1 MEFKASD
8 HIGSRN
14 QVITTKTGHRSGTS
28 PRPVKQF
35 FLQVL
40 PDSKK
45 GWGNPTYF
53 RLEGPQC
60 LSKASTFSHAMSS
73 RCYTGSEQKRLVRYY
88 RPEGCLLPHSNCG
101 TSQEVPSFSCQ
112 WSDIPIKSSSFRL
125 SPGTQNFYQMCA
137 CCTRTFTEPRHAL
150 AEQGRTRSLILHIEA
165 LGLKINYK
173 KTCLIPAQTVQFI
186 GMRLDSCTMRATL
199 TEVRSQ
205 AIAKTVEKFKIGR
218 LLPYADFFHL
228 AGMLVA
234 ATPVVRLVMLRLQP
248 LQRWLNSQCLSAMIG

>member
-1 MEFKASD
+1 MAVKHPINRIQVAVSPTTTSKYRGSPYIDMEFKASD

-35 FLQVL
+35 FFLQVL
-40 PDSKK
+40 PDSKN

-112 WSDIPIKSSSFRL
+112 WSVL
-125 SPGTQNFYQMCA
+125 SICKLLLVFCTVCPYVN
-137 CCTRTFTEPRHAL
+137 CCCVFFFFCTVWSTVNAP
-150 AEQGRTRSLILHIEA
+150 
-165 LGLKINYK
+165 
-173 KTCLIPAQTVQFI
+173 VQFF
-186 GMRLDSCTMRATL
+186 A
-199 TEVRSQ
+199 
-205 AIAKTVEKFKIGR
+205 
-218 LLPYADFFHL
+218 
-228 AGMLVA
+228 
-234 ATPVVRLVMLRLQP
+234 
-248 LQRWLNSQCLSAMIG
+248 LSVHM